1 VLEDVSKTWQ
11 RKGPSVGVLVALI
24 VLALGGGLAYF
35 AWEHYQNRPAN
46 RTVLTE
52 EAKQYLPYL
61 DLSDVRMEAK
71 ESFLGHTIV
80 SIEGKISNLGERGV
94 RVVEVTCVFR
104 DPYLNELGRQ
114 AVVIVRPY
122 EWVTVRTGSINE
134 LGRQA
139 VVIVSPQAGLLDPG
153 QTRPFR
159 IAFDAVPQGW
169 NQIMPNLYIAQ
180 IQFE

>member
-1 VLEDVSKTWQ
+1 MLENVSKTRQ
-11 RKGPSVGVLVALI
+11 RQGPPVGALVALI
-24 VLALGGGLAYF
+24 VLALGGGLADF
-35 AWEHYQNRPAN
+35 AWKHYDDRPAD

-61 DLSDVRMEAK
+61 DLSDVQMEAK

-80 SIEGKISNLGERGV
+80 SIKGEISNLGERTV
-94 RVVEVTCVFR
+94 RIVEVTCLFR

-114 AVVIVRPY
+114 AVVIV
-122 EWVTVRTGSINE
+122 
-134 LGRQA
+134 
-139 VVIVSPQAGLLDPG
+139 SPRDGVLDPR

-180 IQFE
+180 IQFA

>member
-1 VLEDVSKTWQ
+1 MLEDVSKTWQ

-46 RTVLTE
+46 RTVLTQ

-80 SIEGKISNLGERGV
+80 SIEGKISNLGQRGI

-114 AVVIVRPY
+114 AVVIV
-122 EWVTVRTGSINE
+122 
-134 LGRQA
+134 
-139 VVIVSPQAGLLDPG
+139 SPPAGLLDPG